1 MSQREA
7 MLHRLPL
14 ALVLSRILLLTPAM
28 LLLAYYRPIPWAF
41 AVCLAAAFLSDFF
54 DGVIARHLGV
64 ATAGLRRLDSLA
76 DTVFCLA
83 AVSVVWWLHPTVIR
97 AYAAPL
103 ILLLALE
110 LLRYALDILKFHR
123 EASYHMWSSK
133 LWGLSLFLAFFM
145 LLVVGQAVPWVGLAI
160 ILGIVSDVE
169 GLLISLVLPVW
180 RHDVPSLVHAWRIK
194 AHLSADSR

>member
-1 MSQREA
+1 

-28 LLLAYYRPIPWAF
+28 LLLAYYRPVAWAF
-41 AVCLAAAFLSDFF
+41 AVCLSAAFLSDFF
-54 DGVIARHLGV
+54 DGVIARRLGV

-76 DTVFCLA
+76 DTIFCLA
-83 AVSVVWWLHPTVIR
+83 AVSAVWWLHPTVIR
-97 AYAAPL
+97 AYAVPL
-103 ILLLALE
+103 VILLTLE
-110 LLRYALDILKFHR
+110 LARYALDLLKFHR

-145 LLVVGQAVPWVGLAI
+145 LLVVGQMVPWVGVAAAI
-160 ILGIVSDVE
+160 GIVSDTE

-194 AHLSADSR
+194 THLSADSR